1 MSTTRRPDRFEPDRY
16 LPSKSHPGYLRQE
29 TTYVVTHIFSDHR
42 MERWQRKRAGAIPFR
57 EIEDVVA
64 SYLGHEIG
72 QSWHPVP
79 VGKGKV
85 TFSGAEKQVIKAIEL
100 FGMDALGLSVVDELI
115 NEKNDT
121 RDMFLETLKLKDQLG
136 AEVCEVI
143 RYWLER
149 VLAGGQEERRKA
161 ASWLKEVFTA
171 LVPETRGKRE
181 KMLRVPPLEVQKF
194 YYKELFRLYHIRHAL
209 RTGNGSKSERVRRAS
224 ADLGLPVETIRDLW
238 DLDEADNPVA
248 RPISVKEM
256 ARILT
261 GRHFKITQHRL
272 SNILA
277 S

>member
-42 MERWQRKRAGAIPFR
+42 MERWQRKRAGAIPLR
-57 EIEDVVA
+57 DVQNVVA
-64 SYLGHEIG
+64 SYLLHEIG
-72 QSWHPVP
+72 QGWHGVP

-85 TFSGAEKQVIKAIEL
+85 TFSGAEKQVINAIEL
-100 FGMDALGLSVVDELI
+100 FGMDALRLSVVDEQI
-115 NEKNDT
+115 MRKNDT
-121 RDMFLETLKLKDQLG
+121 RDMFLEFLNLKDQLG
-136 AEVCEVI
+136 ADVCNVI

-149 VLAGGQEERRKA
+149 VATGGQEERRKA
-161 ASWLKEVFTA
+161 ASWLKEVFKA
-171 LVPETRGKRE
+171 LVPETRGKRG
-181 KMLRVPPLEVQKF
+181 KGLVPPLEVQKF

-224 ADLGLPVETIRDLW
+224 ADLELPVETIRDLW
-238 DLDEADNPVA
+238 ALDGAGNPVA